1 MIISLW
7 KINLNRFLYIL
18 EIFLKFYLLLIK
30 FFHIKNILIKLTKI
44 SENGYD
50 SQTPFNLKFF
60 AIKNARGT
68 KIIKPL
74 DKEIIWESFT
84 FSVDAKNVDVTIFI
98 PMKGHAK
105 KYKTR
110 PLLAY
115 LCKIIFPSSL

>member
-7 KINLNRFLYIL
+7 KINLNTFLYIL
-18 EIFLKFYLLLIK
+18 KIFLKFYLFLIK
-30 FFHIKNILIKLTKI
+30 FFQIKNKLIRLTKI
-44 SENGYD
+44 SELGYE

-60 AIKNARGT
+60 AIKNASGT

-84 FSVDAKNVDVTIFI
+84 FSIDAKNVDVTIFI

-105 KYKTR
+105 KYNTK
-110 PLLAY
+110 PSLAY
-115 LCKIIFPSSL
+115 LCEIIFPSSL